1 MKLRSLTTLAL
12 VIATVAVSV
21 SRADNI
27 DSYIGHPVGTGAT
40 GPVVLPAGSY
50 IGHPGGP
57 GASGPALVATTARAS
72 SGGFDWGDA
81 GVGAGF
87 ASGIALLTTGA
98 WLASRRREVATQHS
112 QP

>member
-1 MKLRSLTTLAL
+1 MTYRSLTTLAL
-12 VIATVAVSV
+12 VIASVAVPV
-21 SRADNI
+21 ARADNF
-27 DSYIGHPVGTGAT
+27 D
-40 GPVVLPAGSY
+40 SY

-57 GASGPALVATTARAS
+57 GATGPALVPTAARAPS
-72 SGGFDWGDA
+72 AGFDWGDA

-112 QP
+112 QS

>member
-1 MKLRSLTTLAL
+1 MTYRSLTTLAL
-12 VIATVAVSV
+12 VIASIGGPVA
-21 SRADNI
+21 RADNF
-27 DSYIGHPVGTGAT
+27 DSYIGHPGGPGAT
-40 GPVVLPAGSY
+40 GPVVLPVGSY

-57 GASGPALVATTARAS
+57 GASGPALVATAARAPS
-72 SGGFDWGDA
+72 AGFDWGDA

-112 QP
+112 QS